1 MSKVTRRAIILE
13 FHRWIRLLALS
24 GFNDIHLNILEVKC
38 FLDCTPSMT
47 HDTTQWFLV
56 SSKAAK
62 TLRIL
67 ETGTSFKSN
76 VLDMELPR
84 LTRALREF
92 GGVSPRLSRE
102 PVELDEAVL
111 LKKREKTRKGSEDD
125 RNSWG
130 KMSEDVVTQCGKHNS
145 VKVCPYIYMY
155 GWCVLFGSMTRG
167 VPYVCV
173 YSRRVNI
180 IIREFN

>member
-1 MSKVTRRAIILE
+1 
-13 FHRWIRLLALS
+13 
-24 GFNDIHLNILEVKC
+24 
-38 FLDCTPSMT
+38 MT
-47 HDTTQWFLV
+47 HDTRTRWFLV

-62 TLRIL
+62 ALRLL

-76 VLDMELPR
+76 VLEMELPR

-111 LKKREKTRKGSEDD
+111 LKKREKTKKGSEDG

-130 KMSEDVVTQCGKHNS
+130 KVSEDVVAQCGKHNS
-145 VKVCPYIYMY
+145 VKVWPRTEHANQCHWLACSLWPPKKR
-155 GWCVLFGSMTRG
+155 FSTGS
-167 VPYVCV
+167 
-173 YSRRVNI
+173 S
-180 IIREFN
+180 